1 MATYNLTTQIVPIIS
16 TNDIINCPYSGKKKI
31 IKLPAGTYKLECW
44 GAQGGSYNTNYGGA
58 GGYSVGTIT
67 LNTLTTVYL
76 YAGGQ
81 PTVSGD
87 TSTIAQ
93 GGFNGGGS
101 ARYHSYSGTTSPCQ
115 AGGGASD
122 IRIGTDSLYAR
133 VIVAGGGG
141 GAAAVSRSDLTIKYG
156 GGAAGGSAQSGYG
169 ATQTA
174 PGTNGKFGVGA
185 DGYITGYNYKYASG
199 GGGGGWYG
207 GGASNQHSDSTD
219 YTAYNGGGSGYV
231 YTSSTASNYPSGCLL
246 ATNHQLSSASTLAG
260 NTSFT
265 SPAGSS
271 ETGHTG
277 NGYVRITATR
287 VTTSGG
293 GTALRSYDITTTTLP
308 NKLAM
313 GDVLNCPYTG
323 TMKSITLPKGKYVLE
338 CWGSRGGGSQ
348 DGNASAGKGGSGG
361 YSIGTLELKTQTNL
375 YCYAGGIGAIGYNS
389 LSKGGF
395 NGGGSAYGSS
405 DSEPGCGGG
414 GASDIRI
421 GTDSLYA
428 RVIVAGGGGGGG
440 EDSADTVGAGGGTSG
455 STGGNSIAATQT
467 GGGDF
472 GKGRHAY
479 DGGGGGGGWY
489 GGQTVS
495 NLTSE
500 PTTTGSDNQGGNG
513 GSGYVYTSSTASN
526 YPSGCL
532 LNSDYYLTNASTTIG
547 TASIISPTGT
557 AETGH
562 TSSGYVRIHVLET
575 AGTGP
580 RVNVNGTWKKSTG
593 TYVKVNNTWKE
604 VSDIYVKVNGVWM
617 KQ

>member
-87 TSTIAQ
+87 TSAIAQ

-115 AGGGASD
+115 A
-122 IRIGTDSLYAR
+122 
-133 VIVAGGGG
+133 
-141 GAAAVSRSDLTIKYG
+141 
-156 GGAAGGSAQSGYG
+156 
-169 ATQTA
+169 
-174 PGTNGKFGVGA
+174 
-185 DGYITGYNYKYASG
+185 
-199 GGGGGWYG
+199 
-207 GGASNQHSDSTD
+207 
-219 YTAYNGGGSGYV
+219 
-231 YTSSTASNYPSGCLL
+231 
-246 ATNHQLSSASTLAG
+246 
-260 NTSFT
+260 
-265 SPAGSS
+265 
-271 ETGHTG
+271 
-277 NGYVRITATR
+277 
-287 VTTSGG
+287 
-293 GTALRSYDITTTTLP
+293 
-308 NKLAM
+308 
-313 GDVLNCPYTG
+313 
-323 TMKSITLPKGKYVLE
+323 
-338 CWGSRGGGSQ
+338 
-348 DGNASAGKGGSGG
+348 
-361 YSIGTLELKTQTNL
+361 
-375 YCYAGGIGAIGYNS
+375 
-389 LSKGGF
+389 
-395 NGGGSAYGSS
+395 
-405 DSEPGCGGG
+405 GG